1 MAWPP
6 LAYESNIMYCLP
18 QMTEL
23 HFEWD
28 PRKAAANAAKH
39 AITFDEAKTVF
50 YDEHAGRYLTP
61 SRRSCRPAG
70 ALRSSTPSAHALRC
84 SARRAG
90 TKEQKPYKENKS

>member
-1 MAWPP
+1 
-6 LAYESNIMYCLP
+6 MYCLP

-28 PRKAAANAAKH
+28 PRKAAANATKH
-39 AITFDEAKTVF
+39 GVTFEEAKTVF
-50 YDEHAGRYLTP
+50 YDENAGRYLTP